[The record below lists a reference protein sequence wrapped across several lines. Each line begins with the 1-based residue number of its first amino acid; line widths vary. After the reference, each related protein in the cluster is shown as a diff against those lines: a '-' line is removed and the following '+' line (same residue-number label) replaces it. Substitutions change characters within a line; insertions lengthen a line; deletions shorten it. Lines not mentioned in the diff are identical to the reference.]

1 MLRVKRLLKGMLRP
15 NPNLAPIINR
25 SRIFNSYMSLMEIG
39 MIIFMIAIAGRTN
52 QSGLVLHF
60 IIQSLIAIFAQTY
73 VHFNHR
79 LSYFNQSIKFLL
91 VAKTYIMILTY
102 QTL

>member
-1 MLRVKRLLKGMLRP
+1 MLRVKRLLKGMLRA

-39 MIIFMIAIAGRTN
+39 AIVFMVAIAGRTN

-60 IIQSLIAIFAQTY
+60 II
-73 VHFNHR
+73 
-79 LSYFNQSIKFLL
+79 
-91 VAKTYIMILTY
+91 
-102 QTL
+102 